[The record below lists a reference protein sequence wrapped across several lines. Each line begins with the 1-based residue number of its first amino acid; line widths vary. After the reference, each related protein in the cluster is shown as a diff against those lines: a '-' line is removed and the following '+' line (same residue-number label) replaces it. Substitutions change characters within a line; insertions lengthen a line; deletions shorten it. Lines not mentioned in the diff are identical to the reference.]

1 MCQSFQDKIKEKRE
15 EIKRAKEIIK
25 TTKSPRLKRDMQKYV
40 HRAEGEI
47 RSALSYMREAKTCH
61 EDSTPTAL
69 RT

>member
-1 MCQSFQDKIKEKRE
+1 MVQIAQEREKIR
-15 EIKRAKEIIK
+15 RAKEIIR
-25 TTKSPRLKRDMQKYV
+25 TTNSEKLKRDLTKYV

-47 RSALSYMREAKTCH
+47 RLALSYIQEGKTCH

>member
-1 MCQSFQDKIKEKRE
+1 MVQIAQEREKIR
-15 EIKRAKEIIK
+15 RAKEIIR
-25 TTKSPRLKRDMQKYV
+25 TTNSEKLKRDLTKYV

-47 RSALSYMREAKTCH
+47 RLALSYMREAKTCQ

>member
-1 MCQSFQDKIKEKRE
+1 MVQEREKIR
-15 EIKRAKEIIK
+15 RAKEIIRK
-25 TTKSPRLKRDMQKYV
+25 TNSEKLKRDLKKYV

>member
-1 MCQSFQDKIKEKRE
+1 MVQEREKIR
-15 EIKRAKEIIK
+15 RAKEIIRK
-25 TTKSPRLKRDMQKYV
+25 TNSEKLKRDLTKYI

-47 RSALSYMREAKTCH
+47 RLALSYMREAKTCH